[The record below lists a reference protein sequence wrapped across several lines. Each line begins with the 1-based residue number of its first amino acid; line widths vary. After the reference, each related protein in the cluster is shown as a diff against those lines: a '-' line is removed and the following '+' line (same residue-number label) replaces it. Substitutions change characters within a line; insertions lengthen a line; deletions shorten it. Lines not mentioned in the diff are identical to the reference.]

1 MNYQRA
7 SLIMYDEYAMT
18 SFKRRKVTD
27 SKESESEDDLEQ
39 LQAASTKKKLTRK
52 MIEADDLDV
61 LDENEGIDDKVGN
74 RVLFLMYR
82 IQVNEVSLLQCCL

>member
-1 MNYQRA
+1 M
-7 SLIMYDEYAMT
+7 SDDEYAMT

-52 MIEADDLDV
+52 MIEADDLD
-61 LDENEGIDDKVGN
+61 ENEGIDDKVGN

-82 IQVNEVSLLQCCL
+82 IQVNEVSLL

>member
-1 MNYQRA
+1 M
-7 SLIMYDEYAMT
+7 
-18 SFKRRKVTD
+18 KVTD

-82 IQVNEVSLLQCCL
+82 IQVNEVSLL

>member
-1 MNYQRA
+1 M
-7 SLIMYDEYAMT
+7 SDDEYAMT

-27 SKESESEDDLEQ
+27 SKESESEVTWNNFKLH
-39 LQAASTKKKLTRK
+39 LQKRNITRK

-82 IQVNEVSLLQCCL
+82 IQVNEVSLL

>member
-7 SLIMYDEYAMT
+7 SLIMSDDEYAMT

-52 MIEADDLDV
+52 MIEADDLD
-61 LDENEGIDDKVGN
+61 ENEGIDDKVGN